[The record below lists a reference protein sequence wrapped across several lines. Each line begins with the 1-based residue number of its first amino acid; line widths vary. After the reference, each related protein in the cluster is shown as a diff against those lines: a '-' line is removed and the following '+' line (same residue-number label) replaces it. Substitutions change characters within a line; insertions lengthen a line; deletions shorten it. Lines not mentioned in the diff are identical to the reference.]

1 MIFTIRCTLD
11 YICSW
16 SNRWTYM
23 YQLYISSLFRPH
35 LSSWCILIRRWTFGM
50 QSTFPYMYF
59 SVIFQLTE
67 WQSSVLCYL
76 LNFISFL
83 IVNQYLIL
91 CRQYPN
97 QIIKLTSQGIFRNSR
112 KSVNH
117 CQQGLQN
124 WFTSANISPQAPA
137 NLTLFSKS
145 E

>member
-1 MIFTIRCTLD
+1 MHVGLADLIVGPTCISFTLVHYSDHIYHLD
-11 YICSW
+11 VYW
-16 SNRWTYM
+16 
-23 YQLYISSLFRPH
+23 
-35 LSSWCILIRRWTFGM
+35 RWTFGM

-76 LNFISFL
+76 VNFISFL
-83 IVNQYLIL
+83 IVNQNLIL